1 MKQPFIKITS
11 SESILTQ
18 PHPKTK
24 SFKKIRLLISKN
36 YKKLNVYFGIEEN
49 FSDRIWF
56 YGFFGVSI
64 SMILFTYIL
73 SGIMYG
79 F

>member
-11 SESILTQ
+11 GESILT
-18 PHPKTK
+18 HSNPKTK
-24 SFKKIRLLISKN
+24 SFKKIRSSISEN
-36 YKKLNVYFGIEEN
+36 YKKINVYFGIEEN
-49 FSDRIWF
+49 LSDQIWV

-64 SMILFTYIL
+64 SMILFTYVL

>member
-11 SESILTQ
+11 GESILTQ
-18 PHPKTK
+18 PHQKTK
-24 SFKKIRLLISKN
+24 SFKKIRSLLSEN
-36 YKKLNVYFGIEEN
+36 YKKSNVYFGIEEN
-49 FSDRIWF
+49 LSDQIWF
-56 YGFFGVSI
+56 YGFFGLSI
-64 SMILFTYIL
+64 FMILFTYVL